1 MNPKHCVS
9 LGIARQLK
17 EAGWEERVEFYYE
30 ENAFQLALIPKSNA
44 RYWEKDYVYPGQLN
58 NKWNA
63 YPAPIA
69 TELLEELPREVSI
82 KQYPENDSVRYQV
95 GHNADKIGLQ
105 TFKYNNNLCDALAEM
120 WLYLKEKGLLCPK
133 STGGI
138 T

>member
-1 MNPKHCVS
+1 M
-9 LGIARQLK
+9 
-17 EAGWEERVEFYYE
+17 GWKQPIEFLWFDVEFRDRPNE
-30 ENAFQLALIPKSNA
+30 VFVSNSNL
-44 RYWEKDYVYPGQLN
+44 RCRNDFVDWV
-58 NKWNA
+58 A
-63 YPAPIA
+63 YPALIA

-95 GHNADKIGLQ
+95 GHNADKIALQ

-133 STGGI
+133 FTGGI

>member
-9 LGIARQLK
+9 LGIAKQLK

-30 ENAFQLALIPKSNA
+30 ENANASQLALIPKSNA

-69 TELLEELPREVSI
+69 TELLEELPEGLIINKCQDIYRIRQLLPGFVHHDE
-82 KQYPENDSVRYQV
+82 
-95 GHNADKIGLQ
+95 DKFLP
-105 TFKYNNNLCDALAEM
+105 NALARI
-120 WLYLKEKGLLCPK
+120 WLYLEKKGLLCPK

>member
-17 EAGWEERVEFYYE
+17 EAGWKQPAEFLWFDSKFKDKPNEVFLSNSNLRCRNDFVDWVAYY
-30 ENAFQLALIPKSNA
+30 
-44 RYWEKDYVYPGQLN
+44 
-58 NKWNA
+58 
-63 YPAPIA
+63 APIA
-69 TELLEELPREVSI
+69 TELLEELPEGLIINKCQDIYRIRQLLPGFVHHDE
-82 KQYPENDSVRYQV
+82 
-95 GHNADKIGLQ
+95 DKFLP
-105 TFKYNNNLCDALAEM
+105 NALARI

>member
-17 EAGWEERVEFYYE
+17 EAGWKQPAEFLWFDSKFKDKPNEVFLSNSNLRCRNDFVDWVAYY
-30 ENAFQLALIPKSNA
+30 
-44 RYWEKDYVYPGQLN
+44 
-58 NKWNA
+58 
-63 YPAPIA
+63 APIA
-69 TELLEELPREVSI
+69 TELLEELPEGLIINKCQDIYRIGQLLPGFVHHDE
-82 KQYPENDSVRYQV
+82 
-95 GHNADKIGLQ
+95 DKFLP
-105 TFKYNNNLCDALAEM
+105 NALARI